1 MTKNPVDAVIV
12 HGHHVMGLE
21 NHEQACPI
29 VLRLLGMLD
38 EKMGK

>member
-1 MTKNPVDAVIV
+1 
-12 HGHHVMGLE
+12 MGLE

-38 EKMGK
+38 EKNGEINISALNSIISNYR